1 MYYEDPIDCSDEREL
16 SACIWQDSYDDCDDV
31 AYCYVTWVESNRQQN
46 DTCTNFQ
53 TWHEEWLVCRPVE
66 TSYECEDES
75 GLPECSRT
83 YYHEPCTDI
92 EICWVEYT
100 DLEGESSNITCTQYF
115 DWLENIENGDWCRY
129 LDFNESCASFDWTGD
144 QDCILDYQV
153 NSCNFSD
160 FSCSQQATDGL
171 WSSDCAWL
179 FDTYDNWR
187 WFSQDSFWSNTEEQ
201 YAAIVHD
208 YWDLYYYDDFH
219 CEVLEQP
226 IKCQ

>member
-1 MYYEDPIDCSDEREL
+1 MLSKLTLAFIAFVSYTYAQTCSQEPCEYQGNLDECRFDVCYEGDTLVSCEMVRPGLSEDCIFWYEYYQVDTCGMYYEDPIDCSDEREL
-16 SACIWQDSYDDCDDV
+16 PACIWQDAYDDCDDI

-53 TWHEEWLVCRPVE
+53 NWHEEWLICRPVE
-66 TSYECEDES
+66 TSHDCEDES

-129 LDFNESCASFDWTGD
+129 LDFNESCASFDWT
-144 QDCILDYQV
+144 
-153 NSCNFSD
+153 SD
-160 FSCSQQATDGL
+160 
-171 WSSDCAWL
+171 
-179 FDTYDNWR
+179 
-187 WFSQDSFWSNTEEQ
+187 
-201 YAAIVHD
+201 
-208 YWDLYYYDDFH
+208 
-219 CEVLEQP
+219 
-226 IKCQ
+226 